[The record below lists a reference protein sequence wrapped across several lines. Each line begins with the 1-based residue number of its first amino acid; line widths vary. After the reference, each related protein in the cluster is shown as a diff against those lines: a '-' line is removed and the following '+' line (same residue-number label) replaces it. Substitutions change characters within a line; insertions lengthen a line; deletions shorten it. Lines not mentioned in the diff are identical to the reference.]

1 MADGWRATTFGEI
14 TPKIV
19 IQFSSLHGSP
29 ALSLYLS
36 LSLSLSPCPPPF
48 RAYNNNNDNNNN
60 FLIARIW
67 SFFPPKVLINF
78 QSHIKK
84 S

>member
-36 LSLSLSPCPPPF
+36 LSLSPPAPLPSG
-48 RAYNNNNDNNNN
+48 
-60 FLIARIW
+60 LIIIIMIIIII
-67 SFFPPKVLINF
+67 F
-78 QSHIKK
+78 
-84 S
+84 